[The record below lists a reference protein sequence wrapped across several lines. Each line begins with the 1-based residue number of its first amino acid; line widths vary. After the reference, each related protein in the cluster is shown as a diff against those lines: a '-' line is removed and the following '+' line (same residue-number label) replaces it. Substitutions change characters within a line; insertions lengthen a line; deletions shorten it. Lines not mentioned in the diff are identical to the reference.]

1 MKGKF
6 VPVTYSE
13 TLFNKKI
20 DTLNKREKEQN
31 FDFGLSKRF
40 IFPKSDMNRVIRKLK
55 RDNLSDEFYYDKE
68 DLRSEVPSTSIP
80 TSGIINT
87 SVAQQTPLPVQ
98 PLPPQPKAV
107 AAAPITK
114 PINPTTGLTNTE
126 AALLSPT
133 EQQIRINQRT
143 V

>member
-1 MKGKF
+1 MK
-6 VPVTYSE
+6 
-13 TLFNKKI
+13 
-20 DTLNKREKEQN
+20 KREKEQD

-40 IFPKSDMNRVIRKLK
+40 IYPKSGMNRVIRKLK
-55 RDNLSDEFYYDKE
+55 RDRLDAPFAYDKQ

-143 V
+143 